1 MTFEETMSALEAAG
15 TEQNRKVYARHGVR
29 PAMFGVSFA
38 VLSKLQK
45 KIKTDPALAERLWAS
60 GNHDACVLA
69 CKIAD
74 PAAVKSSTLDAWA
87 KDLDSYVLTD
97 AVALLAAQTPFA
109 EKKIEAWTKSPK
121 EWVASAGWIML
132 ALVARED
139 AAAPAAKYAAWIPKI
154 EAGLHEAPNRVRYAR
169 NNVLIAIGARGE
181 PLTSKAIAA
190 ARRLGKVE
198 VDHGETGCKTPD
210 AEAYILKTLA
220 RKKVRFA

>member
-1 MTFEETMSALEAAG
+1 MSALEAAG

-45 KIKTDPALAERLWAS
+45 KIKTDQALAERLWGS

-74 PAAVKSSTLDAWA
+74 PAAIKSSTLDAWS

-97 AVALLAAQTPFA
+97 AFALLAAQTPFA

-121 EWVASAGWIML
+121 EWIASAGWIML
-132 ALVARED
+132 AILARED
-139 AAAPAAKYAAWIPKI
+139 ATDPQAKYAAWIPKI
-154 EAGLHEAPNRVRYAR
+154 ENGLHEAPNRVRYAR
-169 NNVLIAIGARGE
+169 NNALIAIGARSPE
-181 PLTSKAIAA
+181 SSKPAISA
-190 ARRLGKVE
+190 ARRIGKVE

-220 RKKVRFA
+220 RKKVRLA